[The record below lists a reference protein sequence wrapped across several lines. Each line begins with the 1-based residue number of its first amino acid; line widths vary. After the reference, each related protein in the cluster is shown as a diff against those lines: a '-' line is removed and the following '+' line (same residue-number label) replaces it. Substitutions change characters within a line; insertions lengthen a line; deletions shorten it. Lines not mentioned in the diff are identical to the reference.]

1 MYNSF
6 EERAVIQSV
15 SRNHDVPGVVVGV
28 GSDVLVALC
37 AAWRYLRCRRNQKWL
52 DSKWF
57 LRLLVAAAPLG
68 FIAIETG
75 WTVTE
80 VGRQPFIIAG
90 IMRTAE
96 AVTPVP
102 YLTVPLFT
110 FSLVYLFLA
119 FVVVFLL
126 LRQFRQSPR
135 IARNRLSDT
144 SIDGSV
150 RMKMQK
156 RPTRLDD
163 NE

>member
-1 MYNSF
+1 
-6 EERAVIQSV
+6 
-15 SRNHDVPGVVVGV
+15 
-28 GSDVLVALC
+28 
-37 AAWRYLRCRRNQKWL
+37 
-52 DSKWF
+52 
-57 LRLLVAAAPLG
+57 
-68 FIAIETG
+68 
-75 WTVTE
+75 VTE

-110 FSLVYLFLA
+110 LSLVYLFLA

-156 RPTRLDD
+156 RPAKLDD